1 MIRKIS
7 AIIFSVFLMLP
18 LSVSAEIE
26 IFKIGYVVVEKILKE
41 APQTAA
47 SNKKLEKE
55 FKSRTD
61 GLQKKVKS
69 IQKQEKDFNKNS
81 VTMSATDRQKAQK
94 KIQNSKIE
102 IQRIERELRE
112 DIDIRRREEIGK
124 LQQKINEAI
133 EEMAKTDKYDLIL
146 YQGVAYAS
154 KEIELAFAESKEEI
168 LSTVILGEEA
178 LPPTTSANSEH
189 LNSFNIHIHFYFVL
203 PKTLIS
209 LSVISISFEA

>member
-1 MIRKIS
+1 MKMIRKFTS
-7 AIIFSVFLMLP
+7 IFFSIFLLLP
-18 LSVSAEIE
+18 LSVSAEME
-26 IFKIGYVVVEKILKE
+26 IFKIGYVVVEKVLKE

-61 GLQKKVKS
+61 GLQKKVKAV
-69 IQKQEKDFNKNS
+69 QKQEKDFNKNS
-81 VTMSATDRQKAQK
+81 VTMAAADRQEGQK

-154 KEIELAFAESKEEI
+154 KEIDITDKLIK
-168 LSTVILGEEA
+168 VLGN
-178 LPPTTSANSEH
+178 T
-189 LNSFNIHIHFYFVL
+189 
-203 PKTLIS
+203 K
-209 LSVISISFEA
+209 

>member
-1 MIRKIS
+1 MIRKFS
-7 AIIFSVFLMLP
+7 AIFFSIFLLLP
-18 LSVSAEIE
+18 QSVSAEME

-61 GLQKKVKS
+61 SLQKKVKA

-81 VTMSATDRQKAQK
+81 VTMAAADRQKAQK

-154 KEIELAFAESKEEI
+154 KEIDITDKLIK
-168 LSTVILGEEA
+168 VLG
-178 LPPTTSANSEH
+178 
-189 LNSFNIHIHFYFVL
+189 
-203 PKTLIS
+203 KTK
-209 LSVISISFEA
+209 

>member
-1 MIRKIS
+1 MIRKFLVIVLS
-7 AIIFSVFLMLP
+7 IFLLVP
-18 LSVSAEIE
+18 LSVSAETE
-26 IFKIGYVVVEKILKE
+26 TYKIGYVVVEKVLKQ

-81 VTMSATDRQKAQK
+81 VTMTDTERQKAQK
-94 KIQNSKIE
+94 KIQNAKIE

-124 LQQKINEAI
+124 LQQRINEAI
-133 EEMAKTDKYDLIL
+133 EDLAEKEKFDLIL

-154 KEIELAFAESKEEI
+154 KEIDITNKLIE
-168 LSTVILGEEA
+168 VLG
-178 LPPTTSANSEH
+178 
-189 LNSFNIHIHFYFVL
+189 
-203 PKTLIS
+203 KTK
-209 LSVISISFEA
+209 

>member
-1 MIRKIS
+1 MIRKFSAMLFSIFLLLPLTIS
-7 AIIFSVFLMLP
+7 AEM
-18 LSVSAEIE
+18 E
-26 IFKIGYVVVEKILKE
+26 IFKIGYVVVEKVLKDS
-41 APQTAA
+41 PQTAA

-61 GLQKKVKS
+61 GLQKKVKA

-81 VTMSATDRQKAQK
+81 VTMAAADRQKAQK

-154 KEIELAFAESKEEI
+154 KEIDITDKLIK
-168 LSTVILGEEA
+168 VLGN
-178 LPPTTSANSEH
+178 T
-189 LNSFNIHIHFYFVL
+189 
-203 PKTLIS
+203 K
-209 LSVISISFEA
+209 

>member
-1 MIRKIS
+1 MLRK
-7 AIIFSVFLMLP
+7 FSVILFSIFLMLP
-18 LSVSAEIE
+18 LSVSAEME
-26 IFKIGYVVVEKILKE
+26 IFKIGYVVVEKVLKE

-61 GLQKKVKS
+61 GLQKKVKA
-69 IQKQEKDFNKNS
+69 IQKQEKDYNKNS
-81 VTMSATDRQKAQK
+81 VTMAAADRQKTQK
-94 KIQNSKIE
+94 KIQNLKIE

-133 EEMAKTDKYDLIL
+133 EEMAKKEKYDLIL

-154 KEIELAFAESKEEI
+154 EEI
-168 LSTVILGEEA
+168 DITDKLIKVLS
-178 LPPTTSANSEH
+178 
-189 LNSFNIHIHFYFVL
+189 
-203 PKTLIS
+203 KTK
-209 LSVISISFEA
+209 

>member
-1 MIRKIS
+1 MMLRMKRNHSSLEWVQTFNITLDKGINKMIRKFS
-7 AIIFSVFLMLP
+7 AIFFSILLLLP
-18 LSVSAEIE
+18 LSVSAEME

-61 GLQKKVKS
+61 GLQKKVKA

-81 VTMSATDRQKAQK
+81 VTMAAADRQKAQK

-154 KEIELAFAESKEEI
+154 KEIDITDKLIK
-168 LSTVILGEEA
+168 VLGN
-178 LPPTTSANSEH
+178 T
-189 LNSFNIHIHFYFVL
+189 
-203 PKTLIS
+203 K
-209 LSVISISFEA
+209 

>member
-1 MIRKIS
+1 MIRKFS
-7 AIIFSVFLMLP
+7 AIVFSIFLLLP
-18 LSVSAEIE
+18 LSVSAEME

-41 APQTAA
+41 APQTAS

-61 GLQKKVKS
+61 SLQKKVKA

-81 VTMSATDRQKAQK
+81 VTMAAADRQKAQK

-124 LQQKINEAI
+124 LQAKINEAI
-133 EEMAKTDKYDLIL
+133 EEMAKKDKYDLIL

-154 KEIELAFAESKEEI
+154 KEIDITDKLIK
-168 LSTVILGEEA
+168 VLG
-178 LPPTTSANSEH
+178 
-189 LNSFNIHIHFYFVL
+189 
-203 PKTLIS
+203 KTK
-209 LSVISISFEA
+209 

>member
-1 MIRKIS
+1 MLRK
-7 AIIFSVFLMLP
+7 FSVILFSIFLMLP
-18 LSVSAEIE
+18 LSVSAEME
-26 IFKIGYVVVEKILKE
+26 IFKIGYVVVEKVLKE

-61 GLQKKVKS
+61 GLQIKVKE

-81 VTMSATDRQKAQK
+81 VTMAAADRQKTQK
-94 KIQNSKIE
+94 KIQNLKIE

-133 EEMAKTDKYDLIL
+133 EEMAKTENYDLIL

-154 KEIELAFAESKEEI
+154 EEI
-168 LSTVILGEEA
+168 DITDKLIKVLG
-178 LPPTTSANSEH
+178 
-189 LNSFNIHIHFYFVL
+189 
-203 PKTLIS
+203 KTK
-209 LSVISISFEA
+209 

>member
-1 MIRKIS
+1 MTLKTKQNHSSLEWVQIFNITYDKGLNMMIRKFS
-7 AIIFSVFLMLP
+7 AILLSMFLLLP
-18 LSVSAEIE
+18 MSVSAEME
-26 IFKIGYVVVEKILKE
+26 IFKIGYVVVEKVLKQ

-61 GLQKKVKS
+61 ELQKKVKA
-69 IQKQEKDFNKNS
+69 IQKQEKDFNKNG
-81 VTMSATDRQKAQK
+81 VTMSAADRQKAQK

-133 EEMAKTDKYDLIL
+133 EEMAKTDKFDLIL

-154 KEIELAFAESKEEI
+154 KEIDITDKLIK
-168 LSTVILGEEA
+168 VLGKA
-178 LPPTTSANSEH
+178 
-189 LNSFNIHIHFYFVL
+189 
-203 PKTLIS
+203 K
-209 LSVISISFEA
+209 

>member
-1 MIRKIS
+1 MIRKFS
-7 AIIFSVFLMLP
+7 AIFFTVFLMLP
-18 LSVSAEIE
+18 LSVSAEMK

-61 GLQKKVKS
+61 GLQKKVKA
-69 IQKQEKDFNKNS
+69 IQKQEKEFNKNS
-81 VTMSATDRQKAQK
+81 VTMATADRQKAQK

-133 EEMAKTDKYDLIL
+133 EEMAKNDKYDLIL

-154 KEIELAFAESKEEI
+154 KEIDITDKLIEVLA
-168 LSTVILGEEA
+168 
-178 LPPTTSANSEH
+178 
-189 LNSFNIHIHFYFVL
+189 
-203 PKTLIS
+203 KTK
-209 LSVISISFEA
+209 

>member
-1 MIRKIS
+1 MLRK
-7 AIIFSVFLMLP
+7 FSVILFSIFLTLP
-18 LSVSAEIE
+18 LSVSAEME
-26 IFKIGYVVVEKILKE
+26 IFKIGYVVVEKVLKE

-61 GLQKKVKS
+61 GLQKKVKA
-69 IQKQEKDFNKNS
+69 IQKQEKDYKKNS
-81 VTMSATDRQKAQK
+81 VTMAAADRQKTQK
-94 KIQNSKIE
+94 KIQNLKIE

-133 EEMAKTDKYDLIL
+133 EEMAKKEKYDLIL

-154 KEIELAFAESKEEI
+154 EEI
-168 LSTVILGEEA
+168 DITDKLIKVLG
-178 LPPTTSANSEH
+178 
-189 LNSFNIHIHFYFVL
+189 
-203 PKTLIS
+203 KTK
-209 LSVISISFEA
+209 

>member
-1 MIRKIS
+1 MIRKFLVICL
-7 AIIFSVFLMLP
+7 SVFLLLP
-18 LSVSAEIE
+18 LSVAAETE
-26 IFKIGYVVVEKILKE
+26 IFKIGYVVVEKVLKE

-61 GLQKKVKS
+61 GLQKKVKA

-81 VTMSATDRQKAQK
+81 VTLSASDRQKAQK

-133 EEMAKTDKYDLIL
+133 EDLAAKEKYDLIL
-146 YQGVAYAS
+146 YQGVAFAS
-154 KEIELAFAESKEEI
+154 KEIDITNELIK
-168 LSTVILGEEA
+168 VLG
-178 LPPTTSANSEH
+178 
-189 LNSFNIHIHFYFVL
+189 
-203 PKTLIS
+203 KTK
-209 LSVISISFEA
+209 

>member
-1 MIRKIS
+1 MIRKFS
-7 AIIFSVFLMLP
+7 AILFSIFLLLP
-18 LSVSAEIE
+18 LSVSAEME
-26 IFKIGYVVVEKILKE
+26 IFKIGYVVVEKVLKE
-41 APQTAA
+41 APQTAT

-61 GLQKKVKS
+61 DLQKKVKA

-81 VTMSATDRQKAQK
+81 VTMSAAERQKSQK

-154 KEIELAFAESKEEI
+154 KEIDITDKLIK
-168 LSTVILGEEA
+168 VLG
-178 LPPTTSANSEH
+178 
-189 LNSFNIHIHFYFVL
+189 
-203 PKTLIS
+203 KTK
-209 LSVISISFEA
+209 

>member
-1 MIRKIS
+1 MTEMMKQKHSNSEWEQIFNITLDEEINKMIKNFLV
-7 AIIFSVFLMLP
+7 IFFSSFLLLP
-18 LSVSAEIE
+18 MSVSAETDTY
-26 IFKIGYVVVEKILKE
+26 KIGYVVVEKILKE

-69 IQKQEKDFNKNS
+69 IQKQEKDFKKNN
-81 VTMSATDRQKAQK
+81 VTMTATQRQKAQK
-94 KIQNSKIE
+94 DIQNAKIE

-133 EEMAKTDKYDLIL
+133 EDLAAKEKYDLIL
-146 YQGVAYAS
+146 YQGVAFAS
-154 KEIELAFAESKEEI
+154 KEIDITNELIK
-168 LSTVILGEEA
+168 VLGK
-178 LPPTTSANSEH
+178 N
-189 LNSFNIHIHFYFVL
+189 
-203 PKTLIS
+203 K
-209 LSVISISFEA
+209 

>member
-1 MIRKIS
+1 MISKFS
-7 AIIFSVFLMLP
+7 AIIFSIFLLLP
-18 LSVSAEIE
+18 LSVSAEME

-61 GLQKKVKS
+61 GLQKKVKA
-69 IQKQEKDFNKNS
+69 IQKQEKDFKKNS
-81 VTMSATDRQKAQK
+81 VTMSTSDRQKAQK

-133 EEMAKTDKYDLIL
+133 EEMAKTEKYDLIL

-154 KEIELAFAESKEEI
+154 KEIDITDNLIKVLSK
-168 LSTVILGEEA
+168 T
-178 LPPTTSANSEH
+178 
-189 LNSFNIHIHFYFVL
+189 
-203 PKTLIS
+203 K
-209 LSVISISFEA
+209 

>member
-1 MIRKIS
+1 MTKKIS
-7 AIIFSVFLMLP
+7 AIFFSVFLLLP
-18 LSVSAEIE
+18 LSVSAEME
-26 IFKIGYVVVEKILKE
+26 IFKIGYVVVEKVLKE

-61 GLQKKVKS
+61 GLQKKVKA

-81 VTMSATDRQKAQK
+81 VTMSAADRQKAQK

-133 EEMAKTDKYDLIL
+133 EEMAKTEKYDLIL

-154 KEIELAFAESKEEI
+154 KEIDITDKLIKVLA
-168 LSTVILGEEA
+168 
-178 LPPTTSANSEH
+178 
-189 LNSFNIHIHFYFVL
+189 
-203 PKTLIS
+203 KTK
-209 LSVISISFEA
+209 

>member
-1 MIRKIS
+1 MIRKFS
-7 AIIFSVFLMLP
+7 AILFSLFLLLP
-18 LSVSAEIE
+18 ASVSAEME

-41 APQTAA
+41 APQTAT

-81 VTMSATDRQKAQK
+81 VTMSSDERQKAQK

-112 DIDIRRREEIGK
+112 DIDIRRREEIGA

-133 EEMAKTDKYDLIL
+133 EEMAKKDKYDLIL

-154 KEIELAFAESKEEI
+154 KEIDITDKLIKVLSK
-168 LSTVILGEEA
+168 T
-178 LPPTTSANSEH
+178 
-189 LNSFNIHIHFYFVL
+189 
-203 PKTLIS
+203 K
-209 LSVISISFEA
+209 